1 MNDCPGSGT
10 NYGKRA
16 EKIASA
22 NKRSV
27 DLVPVDSKQASK
39 VLYQELGLG
48 WISIHVCGR
57 RL

>member
-1 MNDCPGSGT
+1 MKDCPGSGT

-48 WISIHVCGR
+48 
-57 RL
+57 